1 MPLTMAG
8 PAASI
13 EPPCAGWPFTVGNSR
28 AVSVSQRILPVLDE
42 YARKCPSREP
52 EKTAPG
58 IAVTAADCAGEQS
71 VRAASQPVEG
81 AALHTILPLCR
92 SMACSP
98 PPFFGSTVNRK
109 PRGDLGSGTPPIT
122 TSEIAT

>member
-42 YARKCPSREP
+42 YARRCPSTEP

-71 VRAASQPVEG
+71 VLSAAHARGFAVHTGFPV
-81 AALHTILPLCR
+81 LR
-92 SMACSP
+92 SSACSP
-98 PPFFGSTVNRK
+98 PPFFGSRVNLN
-109 PRGDLGSGTPPIT
+109 PIGDFGSGAPPMPI
-122 TSEIAT
+122 SEIAT